1 MLYHKAVFCLL
12 FVAELL
18 LHTLSSS
25 EKFRMYNSKLAKNWV
40 REYLMTRRDAGI
52 DHSAG
57 SKPWRYSICRLLP
70 KRFQNVKCKTLDFF

>member
-25 EKFRMYNSKLAKNWV
+25 EKFRMYNFKLAKNWV

-52 DHSAG
+52 VEAKPGGTLSAD
-57 SKPWRYSICRLLP
+57 YS
-70 KRFQNVKCKTLDFF
+70 QNVFKM